1 MEELGS
7 FPAFYCKICKKEFYF
22 ENPLKHIQSNV
33 FTHDENCLV
42 TEENINNEEKAI
54 TRNILYNLQKR
65 NDDINL
71 LKKQVKEKSIKI
83 NELKL
88 FLEKN
93 LSFIEEK
100 YELLLEQLKV
110 ETNKNKQIAEKI
122 IQFEMEK
129 VYGFSEKLKKL
140 INFKKLNLHLDNNY
154 FNKRFDQGIEDE
166 INTKRKEIYK
176 RFISEFKNNKTDL
189 NNNNN
194 MEKLKER
201 LSKLKLDELKIV
213 YKNVVGEE
221 IIDEIINE
229 NDICEEEE
237 FNCDYNYDFLNF
249 KRERS
254 YFDE

>member
-22 ENPLKHIQSNV
+22 ENPLKHIQSKV

-42 TEENINNEEKAI
+42 TEENINNEEKDI
-54 TRNILYNLQKR
+54 IRNILNNLQQR
-65 NDDINL
+65 NDEIKL

-88 FLEKN
+88 FLEKS

-166 INTKRKEIYK
+166 INTKKKEIYK

>member
-42 TEENINNEEKAI
+42 TEENINNEEKDI
-54 TRNILYNLQKR
+54 IRNILYNLQKR

-100 YELLLEQLKV
+100 YELLLEQLKK
-110 ETNKNKQIAEKI
+110 ETNTIKQFAEKI
-122 IQFEMEK
+122 IQFESEK

-176 RFISEFKNNKTDL
+176 KFISEFKNNKTDL

-237 FNCDYNYDFLNF
+237 FNCDYNNDFLNF

>member
-1 MEELGS
+1 MEELSS

-42 TEENINNEEKAI
+42 TEENINNEEKDI
-54 TRNILYNLQKR
+54 MRNILYNLQKR

-110 ETNKNKQIAEKI
+110 ETNTNKQIAEKI

-176 RFISEFKNNKTDL
+176 KFISEFKNNKTDL

>member
-1 MEELGS
+1 MEELGL
-7 FPAFYCKICKKEFYF
+7 FPAFYCKICEKEFYL

-42 TEENINNEEKAI
+42 TEENINNEEKNI
-54 TRNILYNLQKR
+54 IRNILNNLDKR
-65 NDDINL
+65 NDEINL

>member
-1 MEELGS
+1 MEELGL
-7 FPAFYCKICKKEFYF
+7 FPAFYCKICEKEFYL

-42 TEENINNEEKAI
+42 TEKNINNEEKTI
-54 TRNILYNLQKR
+54 VKNILNNLDKR
-65 NDDINL
+65 NDEINF
-71 LKKQVKEKSIKI
+71 LKKQAKEKSIKI

-88 FLEKN
+88 FLEKS

-166 INTKRKEIYK
+166 INTKKKEIYK

-201 LSKLKLDELKIV
+201 LSKMKLDELKIV